1 MTVQHPL
8 AARAFDF
15 ETAVV
20 ANAMHGG
27 VLTCFRETSLV
38 TAAQM
43 MAAERV
49 HCLVVVAT
57 MPGGGTKLCG
67 VLSDRDVLATA
78 ARGDLLEATAGSSA
92 RTEVVTLTPEDSLV
106 RAAERMDDQGV
117 THVVVVD
124 PHTAAPIGVLS
135 ALDIAAVVGRAR
147 PGSGWHSTRADQEGA
162 VASV

>member
-1 MTVQHPL
+1 MSAQQPL
-8 AARAFDF
+8 GARAYNF

-20 ANAMHGG
+20 ADAMHGG
-27 VLTCFRETSLV
+27 VLTCVRETSLV

-92 RTEVVTLTPEDSLV
+92 RTEIVTVTPEDSLPRV
-106 RAAERMDDQGV
+106 AELMDDHGL
-117 THVVVVD
+117 THVVVLD
-124 PHTAAPIGVLS
+124 PHTGAPIGVLS
-135 ALDIAAVVGRAR
+135 ALDITAVVGRASFPQQR
-147 PGSGWHSTRADQEGA
+147 LALHQTGS
-162 VASV
+162 